1 MLTRI
6 LASAVLLA
14 ALGTAAIAQQPEPPK
29 TNLKVGEPAPE
40 FVLTDT
46 AGKEVKLSDYKGK
59 KSVILAFYVLAFGG
73 G

>member
-1 MLTRI
+1 MLTKI
-6 LASAVLLA
+6 LTSAILLA

-59 KSVILAFYVLAFGG
+59 KNVILAFYGLAFGG